1 MGGAV
6 ALTMT
11 IPEPATSARGSTA
24 WKRVATSIVAIP
36 FFVWALLAG
45 SPWIFRVIV
54 LAAAGAAAWELLTM
68 LERGG
73 RHGYRRLG
81 MGLAVAV
88 TASFLVP
95 GAAVP
100 ALAGACALTLAAPV
114 VTRRV
119 PEGEP
124 AAVTLFALTYVA
136 WLLGH
141 ALLLHGLPDGG
152 ALVLFLLGMTWT
164 GETAAY
170 AVGSTLGKHPLAPR
184 ISPRKTVE
192 GSVAQVAGSV
202 LAALVLGAWLVPA
215 WSVAERVGAGV
226 LLGVMG
232 QVGDLAESAIKRS
245 VGTKDAGDLIPGHG
259 GVLDRLDG
267 LLFNTP
273 ALFYYARLIGAG
285 S

>member
-1 MGGAV
+1 MTMPGTGAR
-6 ALTMT
+6 A
-11 IPEPATSARGSTA
+11 STA
-24 WKRVATSIVAIP
+24 WKRVATSIVLIP
-36 FFVWALLAG
+36 LFVWIALGAP
-45 SPWIFRVIV
+45 PWIFRLVV
-54 LAAAGAAAWELLTM
+54 LAAAGAATWELLTM
-68 LERGG
+68 LERAG

-81 MGLAVAV
+81 VALAVTV
-88 TASFLVP
+88 TASFVVP

-100 ALAGACALTLAAPV
+100 ALAAACAITLTVPLF
-114 VTRRV
+114 TGRV

-141 ALLLHGLPDGG
+141 ALLLHELRDGG
-152 ALVLFLLGMTWT
+152 ALIVFLFGVTWA
-164 GETAAY
+164 GESAAY
-170 AVGSTLGKHPLAPR
+170 AIGSTLGTHALAPQ

-192 GSVAQVAGSV
+192 GSVAQVIASA
-202 LAALVLGAWLVPA
+202 LAAVMLGAWLVPA
-215 WSVAERVGAGV
+215 WTLPQTLGAGA

-232 QVGDLAESAIKRS
+232 QMGDLAESAIKRS
-245 VGTKDAGDLIPGHG
+245 VGAKDASALIPGHG

-285 S
+285 A

>member
-1 MGGAV
+1 
-6 ALTMT
+6 MT
-11 IPEPATSARGSTA
+11 IPGPATSARGSTA

-36 FFVWALLAG
+36 LLVWVLLAG

-54 LAAAGAAAWELLTM
+54 LVAAGAAAWELLTM

-100 ALAGACALTLAAPV
+100 ALAGACALTLAVPV

-170 AVGSTLGKHPLAPR
+170 AVGSTLGRHPLAPR

-192 GSVAQVAGSV
+192 GSVAQVVGSV

-215 WSVAERVGAGV
+215 WPVAERVGAGV

>member
-1 MGGAV
+1 M

-11 IPEPATSARGSTA
+11 MPMPDTGARGSTA
-24 WKRVATSIVAIP
+24 WTRVATSIVAIP
-36 FFVWALLAG
+36 LFVWALLAG
-45 SPWIFRVIV
+45 SPWIFRIAV

-81 MGLAVAV
+81 VVLAVAV

-95 GAAVP
+95 GASVA
-100 ALAGACALTLAAPV
+100 ALGAACIVTLTVPV
-114 VTRRV
+114 VRGRV

-141 ALLLHGLPDGG
+141 ALLLHGLPAGG
-152 ALVLFLLGMTWT
+152 ALVLFLLGVTWT
-164 GETAAY
+164 GESSAY
-170 AVGSTLGKHPLAPR
+170 AVGSTLGAHQIAPR

-192 GSVAQVAGSV
+192 GSVAQIVGSA
-202 LAALVLGAWLVPA
+202 LAAVVLGVWLVPG
-215 WSVAERVGAGV
+215 WTVPERLGAGV
-226 LLGVMG
+226 LLGVVG
-232 QVGDLAESAIKRS
+232 QIGDLAESVIKRS
-245 VGTKDAGDLIPGHG
+245 VGAKDASALIPGHG
-259 GVLDRLDG
+259 GVLDRVDG

-273 ALFYYARLIGAG
+273 VLFYYARLIGAG